1 MAGAKAEGLGEL
13 VRKPHDVGVK
23 TRCFLSYNQADKQV
37 ARTLG
42 QNLLMRGVDIWFDE
56 WTIRVGESLSH
67 RIQDGILS
75 SDYFIIL
82 LSSNSVASSW
92 VQQELVAAISL
103 RIASKANFILP
114 VVLDDCEIPLFL
126 RDTIRL
132 RFNGNFEAASRQL
145 LAAIYGSNVAAQVMT
160 QSEIRAQTVR
170 VPRGRF
176 LFSANN
182 VEIDI
187 PYTFAIDIYPVSR
200 RKFFSFIYLGGY
212 ADPNNWHERAWAW
225 MSRTQEE
232 LLSCVSPEDLLVARF
247 GEKRAYDT
255 EKLDCVL
262 FGITAYEAE
271 AYSRWCGGR
280 LPLET
285 EWEKAARG
293 DDGRTYPW
301 GNKLIKNCCN
311 TNMDDFSASAYPD
324 GQSPYGCFN
333 MAGNKT
339 EMLYGLANAH
349 ASDMKDEIVTRGW
362 LKGIAGAGNFPKYG
376 LFVRAGCFPIA
387 TAFQQIAFRCCY
399 PLDSPYD
406 AVLGH
411 WR

>member
-1 MAGAKAEGLGEL
+1 LLGDL
-13 VRKPHDVGVK
+13 AHRLHDVGMK
-23 TRCFLSYNQADKQV
+23 IRCFLSYNQADKEA

-42 QNLLMRGVDIWFDE
+42 QNLLLRGVDVWFDE
-56 WTIRVGESLSH
+56 WTLRVGESLSG

-82 LSSNSVASSW
+82 LSDNSVASAW
-92 VQQELVAAISL
+92 VQQELAAAIAV
-103 RIASKANFILP
+103 RIANKPNFILP
-114 VVLDDCEIPLFL
+114 VVLDSCEIPLFL
-126 RDTIRL
+126 RDTLQL

-145 LAAIYGSNVAAQVMT
+145 LGAFYGSSIAAQVMT
-160 QSEIRAQTVR
+160 QPEIRAQTVR

-182 VEIDI
+182 VEVDV
-187 PYTFAIDIYPVSR
+187 PYTFAIDAYPVSR
-200 RKFFSFIYLGGY
+200 RKFYSFVYLGGY
-212 ADPNNWHERAWAW
+212 TDPNNWHERAWTW
-225 MSRTQEE
+225 MSANQEE
-232 LLSCVSPEDLLVARF
+232 VLSCPSPEDLLVARF
-247 GEKRAYDT
+247 GEKRVYNA

-271 AYSRWCGGR
+271 AYARWCGGR
-280 LPLET
+280 LPLEA

-293 DDGRTYPW
+293 RDGRVYPW
-301 GNKLIKNCCN
+301 GNKLIKASCN
-311 TNMDDFSASAYPD
+311 TNMDDFAANAYPG

-339 EMLYGLANAH
+339 EMLYGLANVH
-349 ASDMKDEIVTRGW
+349 ASDIKDEIVTRGW
-362 LKGIAGAGNFPKYG
+362 LKGIAGSDSAPKYG
-376 LFVRAGCFPIA
+376 LFARAGCFPIA
-387 TAFQQIAFRCCY
+387 TAFHRIAFRCCY

-406 AVLGH
+406 AILGH